1 LKRLFF
7 MRHGETEWNATAR
20 MQGQSD
26 SPLSARGV
34 EQSEANARLLAT
46 FGIEAL
52 YSSPLNRAR
61 RSAEIVGRHLN
72 LSVRYDDRIK
82 EWNCGD
88 WTGYLYDEVKVKWV
102 EEWVAFEADHYH
114 YRGPNCENYP
124 DMIERSAPF
133 VEELL
138 KDPARNIAIVSH
150 GIIGRVMVSMLLGLD
165 ARGTLSFRQPN
176 DVLYRVTLDG
186 DERAIDH
193 YRGGEGPIPGVVPR
207 G

>member
-26 SPLSARGV
+26 SPLSALGV

-46 FGIEAL
+46 LDIEAL
-52 YSSPLNRAR
+52 FSSPLNRAR
-61 RSAEIVGRHLN
+61 RSAEIVSRHLR
-72 LSVRYDDRIK
+72 LPVRYDERIK

-102 EEWVAFEADHYH
+102 DEWAAFEADHFH

-138 KDPARNIAIVSH
+138 SDPARNIAIVSH

-186 DERAIDH
+186 DGRTVDH
-193 YRGGEGPIPGVVPR
+193 YRAGEGPIAGVVPR

>member
-46 FGIEAL
+46 LDIEAL

-72 LSVRYDDRIK
+72 LPVRYDDRIK

-88 WTGYLYDEVKVKWV
+88 WTGYLYDEVKAKWV
-102 EEWVAFEADHYH
+102 DEWDAFEADHFH

-133 VEELL
+133 VAELL
-138 KDPARNIAIVSH
+138 EHPAGNIAVVSH
-150 GIIGRVMVSMLLGLD
+150 GIIGRVMVSTLLGLD
-165 ARGTLSFRQPN
+165 SRATLAFRQPN
-176 DVLYRVTLDG
+176 DVLYRVTLEDG
-186 DERAIDH
+186 RATVDH
-193 YRGGEGPIPGVVPR
+193 YRAGEGPIPGVVPR
-207 G
+207 P